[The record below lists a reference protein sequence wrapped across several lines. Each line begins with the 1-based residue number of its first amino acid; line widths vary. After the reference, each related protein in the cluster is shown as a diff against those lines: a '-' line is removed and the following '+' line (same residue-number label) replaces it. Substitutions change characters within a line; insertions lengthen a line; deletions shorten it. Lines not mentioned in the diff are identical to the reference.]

1 MSEKETTRVF
11 ENVRKHA
18 ATNLPRAMQQ
28 TTNLHLDEH
37 LYAAKEFIGPEFQK
51 ITADRSSILVFADD
65 DPMANFSH
73 ACRYLL
79 YDAKTGEFYREMAA
93 KFPPFSAT
101 RPSTLKAFHEPVK
114 FADSAHF
121 AVKPVFRGPIIVPD
135 GERFAVLFS
144 GMSNRRHLNDMEF
157 LFRTLVDTYG
167 FKQEN
172 IFSLSFNGKLETQE
186 GKQSLYPDGTPY
198 RINIKHEGSRSA
210 LEGVFDQLKGRLK
223 SRDEL
228 LIHTNNHGGWDNTP
242 GSAYLCTYPA
252 WTPYYCTDFA
262 AKLGTLPK
270 FNNLI
275 AMMEQC
281 HAGGFNLPVLAHST
295 AAATSIASAA
305 IESKSSYVTA
315 DGQWDPFARDWIAAQ
330 AGHGPFGNAL
340 AFNPD
345 FDRDR
350 RIEAEEAFGYA
361 DVVRDSR
368 DTPNFNEKSEAGGDI
383 TLSQKYRIFWWYP
396 VLVEALRPHY
406 LKLPLEEYQA
416 LVRKMQPELQKL
428 ATTLERKSEP
438 LKKEAATEVTAMVT
452 SIFGKA
458 EKTPAAA

>member
-1 MSEKETTRVF
+1 
-11 ENVRKHA
+11 
-18 ATNLPRAMQQ
+18 
-28 TTNLHLDEH
+28 
-37 LYAAKEFIGPEFQK
+37 
-51 ITADRSSILVFADD
+51 
-65 DPMANFSH
+65 
-73 ACRYLL
+73 
-79 YDAKTGEFYREMAA
+79 
-93 KFPPFSAT
+93 
-101 RPSTLKAFHEPVK
+101 
-114 FADSAHF
+114 
-121 AVKPVFRGPIIVPD
+121 VKPVFRGPIIVPD

-228 LIHTNNHGGWDNTP
+228 LIHTNNHGGWDNMP